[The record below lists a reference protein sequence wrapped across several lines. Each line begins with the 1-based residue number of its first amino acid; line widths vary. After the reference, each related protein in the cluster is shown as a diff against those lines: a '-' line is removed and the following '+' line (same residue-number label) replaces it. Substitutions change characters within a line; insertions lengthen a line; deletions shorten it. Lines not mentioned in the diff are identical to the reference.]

1 MKPLRES
8 LLILLC
14 LFFLSVTAHA
24 RSPVPLVELENQAIA
39 AASGKA
45 LTLDD
50 VARALRQ
57 AAPHRGWNIAEIAP
71 GKAVATLE
79 VRGKHTIKVEVD
91 YTPSSISFHYKDSDN
106 MKYGK
111 DEEGHAVIHPFY
123 MKWVAN
129 LLSDVRIELG
139 RF

>member
-1 MKPLRES
+1 MKRLQES
-8 LLILLC
+8 LLALLC

-45 LTLDD
+45 LTLED
-50 VARALRQ
+50 VTKALRQ
-57 AAPHRGWNIAEIAP
+57 AAPKRGWDIAEISP

-79 VRGKHTIKVEVD
+79 VRGKHTIKLDVD
-91 YTPSSISFHYKDSDN
+91 YTASSISFYYKDSIN

-111 DEEGHAVIHPFY
+111 DDEGHPAIHPFY

-129 LLSDVRIELG
+129 LLSDVRSELG

>member
-1 MKPLRES
+1 MKTLAIIFLLAISS
-8 LLILLC
+8 L
-14 LFFLSVTAHA
+14 FGAAHA
-24 RSPVPLVELENQAIA
+24 RTPIPIVNLENQAIA
-39 AASGKA
+39 AASGKV
-45 LTLDD
+45 LTMDD

-57 AAPHRGWNIAEIAP
+57 AAPQRGWRIEEIGP

-79 VRGKHTIKVEVD
+79 VRGKHTIKVD
-91 YTPSSISFHYKDSDN
+91 IGYTEKAISFNYKDSIN

-111 DEEGHAVIHPFY
+111 DDAGNPVIHPFY